1 MMGNVTEL
9 FGGGKNGEKNKVLWK
24 WSFWCKLADTFSM
37 FPQLIISDGR
47 WGLRMAF
54 CWLVLTAL
62 AIVSNGQSST
72 VFSDD
77 FDGARDNSFDS
88 SKWTAEIGGGGILD
102 IGCYPVVASRFLFGS
117 EPKRVVALVVG
128 VGFIGFFAWHAAV
141 MTWQSLKFSDISQ
154 GVIAVPLWIP
164 QLGYSGGLVILFVA
178 FVDELIHV
186 LRGFAPRY
194 ELPKPKSAE
203 EIVER
208 AMQSGV

>member
-1 MMGNVTEL
+1 MIRVFLDRLYLFSGYLAGLFLIAIFVLMML
-9 FGGGKNGEKNKVLWK
+9 L
-24 WSFWCKLADTFSM
+24 SA
-37 FPQLIISDGR
+37 GR
-47 WGLRMAF
+47 PLGINIPA
-54 CWLVLTAL
+54 
-62 AIVSNGQSST
+62 G
-72 VFSDD
+72 DD
-77 FDGARDNSFDS
+77 FISWCMAATAFLGLAHTFKHGEMIRVGLLIDRLSDNVRHYV
-88 SKWTAEIGGGGILD
+88 EI
-102 IGCYPVVASRFLFGS
+102 A
-117 EPKRVVALVVG
+117 ALLVG
-128 VGFIGFFAWHAAV
+128 VGFIGFFAWHAAI

-164 QLGYSGGLVILFVA
+164 QLGYSGGLVILFIA